1 MKLHEHFLPNDL
13 YEASKEF
20 HSFKDCLAL
29 VTAHIDK
36 GEIEIE
42 LAQHRS
48 VDMIK
53 SLHEL
58 VQLARKKNEIDRRNR
73 LLEQMGAAGI
83 NIQVVRMYK
92 HE

>member
-13 YEASKEF
+13 YNASKEF
-20 HSFKDCLAL
+20 HSFKDCLEL
-29 VTAHIDK
+29 VTAHIDN
-36 GEIEIE
+36 GDVE
-42 LAQHRS
+42 LAKHRS

-58 VQLARKKNEIDRRNR
+58 TKLARKKNEVERRNKF
-73 LLEQMGAAGI
+73 LEQMGAAGV
-83 NIQVVRMYK
+83 NIQVVRMYR